1 MTLSIKIGSVGYW
14 LSEEFQGKG
23 IVLRSVEKLVDY
35 CFTELLLNRIEIK
48 CGTKNYKSQAI
59 AEKIGFQKEGIIRE
73 GEFLHNAFSD
83 LFCYSLLKCDR

>member
-1 MTLSIKIGSVGYW
+1 MLSIKIGSVGYW

-59 AEKIGFQKEGIIRE
+59 AEVKVDLQCSYSYKIIRVQTQ
-73 GEFLHNAFSD
+73 FAFEIG
-83 LFCYSLLKCDR
+83 RE